1 MQAAAEDLES
11 PPTQPPQQQHA
22 PNKNMVKMLT
32 DKLLC
37 MLAEEVNKPDTQKMI
52 RQKIILPVI
61 NMLYTELYPYI
72 IGMVCVIVVLLVL
85 SILTFAGFIMYYLR
99 NL

>member
-1 MQAAAEDLES
+1 MHNDPDPEN
-11 PPTQPPQQQHA
+11 PTLPQQEKG
-22 PNKNMVKMLT
+22 PSKNMIKMIT
-32 DKLLC
+32 DKLLSL
-37 MLAEEVNKPDTQKMI
+37 LAEEVNKPDTQKLI
-52 RQKIILPVI
+52 RQRIILPVI

-72 IGMVCVIVVLLVL
+72 IGMVCVIVALLVL